1 MFFFQFSVDLSLFLR
16 ISTICIILLS
26 LLCPSACHGSS
37 VSNARGRQSNS
48 TDIAVSTS
56 RSTRA
61 TDSPSR
67 APLVS
72 HSTSTPSSWTAST
85 LSRKHRES
93 NNGITTS
100 TSIHDKSTTKAY
112 RGIPGAAKLEYF
124 RGQDIRTGVIGLFGC
139 TSIIVISRGAVWV
152 SHWWEKSVFFLTS
165 FDEFRKLLLVPL
177 VEGNGDRMP
186 GLGGL
191 ADPTQPFEAKY
202 QPRAIIAS
210 VKLRDGRYIFE
221 YDDKINYIQDKLK
234 ALIPGIRIT
243 TYKYA
248 RNKKEAL
255 ELSSPAGKILIQYS
269 ATEPNCERK
278 YRVWIE
284 AQEQLEE
291 SWHRAEGLPNI
302 SSGDVNTCMSSST
315 ITSSGYSTST
325 STSSSLL
332 VVETTLYTPSTTSS
346 AATLAPS
353 SKVSTTTT
361 TSAPT
366 STMSSSQTISTI
378 IPAGATPCPS
388 LGNFNTLDCP
398 DGEDESIA
406 VMGEN
411 PVAGGDG
418 FAYNLYSAC
427 NNAPVT
433 VMLTWSNGTIL
444 VEILPSAGI
453 NEFDTPGNLEP
464 CLFWSVAA
472 AAVT

>member
-1 MFFFQFSVDLSLFLR
+1 MRGPENYGGDVNRFFTEEINNAGTSGE
-16 ISTICIILLS
+16 LL
-26 LLCPSACHGSS
+26 
-37 VSNARGRQSNS
+37 
-48 TDIAVSTS
+48 
-56 RSTRA
+56 
-61 TDSPSR
+61 
-67 APLVS
+67 
-72 HSTSTPSSWTAST
+72 
-85 LSRKHRES
+85 
-93 NNGITTS
+93 
-100 TSIHDKSTTKAY
+100 AY

-152 SHWWEKSVFFLTS
+152 SHWWEKQVFFLTS

-186 GLGGL
+186 GLGAL

-221 YDDKINYIQDKLK
+221 YNDKINYIQDKLK
-234 ALIPGIRIT
+234 AIIPGIRIT
-243 TYKYA
+243 IYKYA

-302 SSGDVNTCMSSST
+302 SSGDMNTCMSSST
-315 ITSSGYSTST
+315 ITSSDYSTSRRSSIITSSGYSTST
-325 STSSSLL
+325 PTSSSPL
-332 VVETTLYTPSTTSS
+332 VIETTLYTPSTTSS
-346 AATLAPS
+346 AATSAPS
-353 SKVSTTTT
+353 SNVFTTTT
-361 TSAPT
+361 ILAPT

-378 IPAGATPCPS
+378 IPAGAIPCPS

-398 DGEDESIA
+398 DGDDESIA

-433 VMLTWSNGTIL
+433 VILTWSNGTIL
-444 VEILPSAGI
+444 VETLPSAGI

>member
-1 MFFFQFSVDLSLFLR
+1 MRGPENYGGDVNRFFTEEINNAGTSGE
-16 ISTICIILLS
+16 LL
-26 LLCPSACHGSS
+26 
-37 VSNARGRQSNS
+37 
-48 TDIAVSTS
+48 
-56 RSTRA
+56 
-61 TDSPSR
+61 
-67 APLVS
+67 
-72 HSTSTPSSWTAST
+72 
-85 LSRKHRES
+85 
-93 NNGITTS
+93 
-100 TSIHDKSTTKAY
+100 AY

-177 VEGNGDRMP
+177 AEGNGDRMP

-191 ADPTQPFEAKY
+191 ADPTQPFEANY

-210 VKLRDGRYIFE
+210 VKLRDGRDIFE
-221 YDDKINYIQDKLK
+221 YEDKINYIQDKLE

-325 STSSSLL
+325 
-332 VVETTLYTPSTTSS
+332 TSS
-346 AATLAPS
+346 AATSAPS

-366 STMSSSQTISTI
+366 STMSSSQTIATI

-398 DGEDESIA
+398 DGDDESIA

-427 NNAPVT
+427 DNAPVT

-444 VEILPSAGI
+444 VETLPSAGI

-464 CLFWSVAA
+464 CLFWSVAV